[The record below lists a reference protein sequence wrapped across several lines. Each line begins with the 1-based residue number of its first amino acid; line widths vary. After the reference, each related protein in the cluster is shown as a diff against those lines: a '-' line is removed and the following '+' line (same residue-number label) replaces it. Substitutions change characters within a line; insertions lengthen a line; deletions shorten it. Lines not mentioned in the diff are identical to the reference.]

1 MDVLVAKQVAA
12 VPVPQLRHETVE
24 VIQPVL
30 VEPIKVRVAGQ
41 MMDFPVR
48 AMEEIVAVVQVVR
61 LVPQERVHQRIGELL
76 VELLV
81 PQNCGRDR

>member
-1 MDVLVAKQVAA
+1 MCLSRSRWRSVSA
-12 VPVPQLRHETVE
+12 PQLRHETVE

-30 VEPIKVRVAGQ
+30 VERIKDRVAGQ

-48 AMEEIVAVVQVVR
+48 PMEEIVAVVQVVR
-61 LVPQERVHQRIGELL
+61 LVPQERVQQRIGEHL